1 MILET
6 IVATSIYSGAIAYLA
21 SDNPEQAMA
30 RESQPRVEM
39 KATLASSDLN
49 TPARLRSFTTYASG
63 RIRYTDQFPSK
74 HESMRA
80 KEDGNFEDWLSKRDF
95 WPARYDN
102 ITWNPIIGRRSVN
115 DV

>member
-1 MILET
+1 MILEA
-6 IVATSIYSGAIAYLA
+6 IAAASIYSSAIAYLA
-21 SDNPEQAMA
+21 SDNPAQAMA
-30 RESQPRVEM
+30 PVSPPKVEM

-63 RIRYTDQFPSK
+63 RIRYTDQSPSK

-95 WPARYDN
+95 
-102 ITWNPIIGRRSVN
+102 
-115 DV
+115 